1 MDLDRI
7 SALSDSLLTHILSY
21 LLIEDSIKTSVLS
34 KRWEFLWLKV
44 PVMDLTTVKI
54 SLRGE
59 AMSWLMRRFLELN
72 RGSSLQRFNIKLYFY
87 EIKQEFQRRP
97 YRYRSNSEHVLPR
110 KRKQI
115 DVSEGVKEITF
126 LDFSQE
132 KKRVRYIDSIDGN
145 NGVMD
150 LISEVIHRGV
160 QHLEADMC
168 ETMQQGGVISLMP
181 KYLYVSKTLV
191 SLKLVNVG
199 LENPRFVASLP
210 NLKMM
215 HLKNIYYK
223 NQYGLLIIKMLI
235 LASPLLEDLTFDFPE
250 LEKSEKND
258 SRQEFQGGPYRYRPN
273 CEFIFPRKRKQI
285 DFWRNFSDSPML
297 GETDD
302 DLTNVPL
309 CLISTLEYVKINRL
323 VMKEENG
330 LKLVNYFLEN
340 SVVLKKLTLSFTHSS
355 VTNQQLESYKK
366 LITSTKLSPTC
377 QVIFD

>member
-72 RGSSLQRFNIKLYFY
+72 RGSSLQRFNIK
-87 EIKQEFQRRP
+87 
-97 YRYRSNSEHVLPR
+97 
-110 KRKQI
+110 
-115 DVSEGVKEITF
+115 
-126 LDFSQE
+126 
-132 KKRVRYIDSIDGN
+132 YIDSIDGN

-250 LEKSEKND
+250 LEK
-258 SRQEFQGGPYRYRPN
+258 
-273 CEFIFPRKRKQI
+273 KRKQI